1 MTERATITLRGIG
14 ASPGVAI
21 GKAYILD
28 RSKVHAPH
36 SRIEHE
42 KVDAERERL
51 RSAIEESKR
60 QLIEIRQKIDTGQH
74 KEHVLILNTHL
85 AILDDDM
92 FTGAA
97 LEKIGKELI
106 NAEWAVNQ
114 VVEDTHKVFDEI
126 EDPYLRER
134 ISDIDYIAQRIL
146 RNLTGKKCDRINKIE
161 DEVIIVAHDLSPA
174 DTAQLNKSKVRG
186 FVTAIGGP
194 TSHTAIVARSLE
206 IPAVVGVEYILAD
219 ISDGDEVILDGAG
232 GVVVIRPDSATIEQ
246 FIRLKEEYEESER
259 QLQSYVNLPS
269 ETTDK
274 RRVILSANLEMIDE
288 LPLLKKHGAE
298 GIGLFRTEY
307 IFLDRP
313 SLPSEEEQF
322 QSYKTVIENAY
333 PFETTIRT
341 LDLGGDK
348 FNHALPVPSELNPAM
363 GLRAIRLCLK
373 EPDIFRT
380 QLRAILRASAF
391 GKVRIMFPMIS
402 GLQELK
408 SALAILEEV
417 KEDLR
422 KKKIPFD
429 ENVKIGSMIE
439 IPSAS
444 VLADKIAQKVDFL
457 SIGTNDLIQ
466 YTLAIDRGN
475 ENVSYLYEP
484 LHPAVLK
491 IIRMITEGGKKA
503 GKEVAMC
510 GEMAGKPLYIPLL
523 VGLGIDSLSMT
534 AQSIPRVKKMVRA
547 ISAKEAEKIAEEV
560 FNFDT
565 ASEIEYY
572 LTEKI
577 KEKWPNAFSK
587 DMMGTASLTEVAT
600 KRRNSLQETM

>member
-1 MTERATITLRGIG
+1 MTERTTITLRGIG
-14 ASPGVAI
+14 ASPGIAI

-28 RSKVHAPH
+28 RSKVYASHIH
-36 SRIEHE
+36 IDTD
-42 KVDAERERL
+42 KVSTEQERL
-51 RSAIEESKR
+51 RNAIEESKR

-85 AILDDDM
+85 AILEDDM
-92 FTGAA
+92 FSGAA
-97 LEKIGKELI
+97 LEKIAEKLI

-114 VVEDTHKVFDEI
+114 VVEDAHKVFEEI

-161 DEVIIVAHDLSPA
+161 EEVIIVAHDLSPA
-174 DTAQLNKSKVRG
+174 DTAQLNKSKVKG

-219 ISDGDEVILDGAG
+219 ISDNDDVILDGTG
-232 GVVVIRPDSATIEQ
+232 GEVVIRPDSTTIEQ
-246 FIRLKEEYEESER
+246 FLRLKEEYEESER

-269 ETTDK
+269 ETSDK
-274 RRVILSANLEMIDE
+274 RRVVLSANLEMIDE
-288 LPLLKKHGAE
+288 LPILKKHGAE

-313 SLPSEEEQF
+313 SIPSEDEQF
-322 QSYKTVIENAY
+322 QSYKTVVENTF

-348 FNHALPVPSELNPAM
+348 FNHALPVPYELNPAM

-373 EPDIFRT
+373 APDIFRT
-380 QLRAILRASAF
+380 QLRAILRASAY
-391 GKVRIMFPMIS
+391 GKVKIMFPMIS
-402 GLQELK
+402 GLQELN
-408 SALAILEEV
+408 SALAILDEV

-422 KKKIPFD
+422 KNNLSFD
-429 ENVKIGSMIE
+429 ENVQVGSMIE

-444 VLADKIAQKVDFL
+444 ILADKIAEKVDFL

-484 LHPAVLK
+484 LHPAVLR
-491 IIRMITEGGKKA
+491 IIRMITEGAKKA

-534 AQSIPRVKKMVRA
+534 AQSIPRVKKMLRA
-547 ISAKEAEKIAEEV
+547 ISAKEAEKIAQEV
-560 FNFDT
+560 FKFET
-565 ASEIEYY
+565 ASQIEGYLSEI
-572 LTEKI
+572 I
-577 KEKWPNAFSK
+577 KEKWPQAFSK
-587 DMMGTASLTEVAT
+587 WMMG
-600 KRRNSLQETM
+600 NSHFSKGAINETDYLY